1 VGELIER
8 GVGIEQFKQELV
20 AAIKHKAKWRSERAG
35 QYRSDRN
42 ARSAAALEA
51 LARALD
57 GMPTN
62 HPRILR
68 VWALK
73 QRHCGPEPVFA
84 EQELGDSIL
93 AFSSPCQSR
102 IHRLHPATKLERAE
116 DSNVYY
122 NLLLSRLLPS
132 RQDDTLKWLVAAE
145 SSHELGSD
153 NVFDIH
159 IRPHEEGSIMD
170 RVVSEF

>member
-1 VGELIER
+1 MGELVAR

-57 GMPTN
+57 AMPTN

-73 QRHCGPEPVFA
+73 QWHCGPESLFA
-84 EQELGDSIL
+84 EQDVLQTYGSIARKMTVIPSASSTICATRSISRLGLNEGRWARSESRDPRARSRCGMRINSETRARSRL
-93 AFSSPCQSR
+93 GAPSSKSGREAPQ
-102 IHRLHPATKLERAE
+102 E
-116 DSNVYY
+116 DS
-122 NLLLSRLLPS
+122 PS
-132 RQDDTLKWLVAAE
+132 TR
-145 SSHELGSD
+145 
-153 NVFDIH
+153 
-159 IRPHEEGSIMD
+159 
-170 RVVSEF
+170 

>member
-1 VGELIER
+1 MGELVAR

-57 GMPTN
+57 AMPTN

-73 QRHCGPEPVFA
+73 QRHCGPESVFA
-84 EQELGDSIL
+84 EQDVLRTYG
-93 AFSSPCQSR
+93 
-102 IHRLHPATKLERAE
+102 LHRAE
-116 DSNVYY
+116 DDGDPISF
-122 NLLLSRLLPS
+122 L
-132 RQDDTLKWLVAAE
+132 DDLRDSLDFAAGVE
-145 SSHELGSD
+145 RGPLGP
-153 NVFDIH
+153 I
-159 IRPHEEGSIMD
+159 
-170 RVVSEF
+170 